1 MDGKYPLD
9 NLVAFDDMIQRSERV
24 LPKLKEGS
32 SQQSLVKN
40 RIKALKIAKMVCKAH
55 TRDKVKATLKNTL
68 EDNCDDGMSMNQ
80 FSDGYSIQEIENA
93 IAPIQSLISKSEK
106 VLLKVKPDSWQYRLT
121 ERNIIALKYAL
132 EMLKP

>member
-9 NLVAFDDMIQRSERV
+9 ILVAFDDMIQRSERV

-40 RIKALKIAKMVCKAH
+40 RIKALKIAKMACEAH
-55 TRDKVKATLKNTL
+55 TKMTQLS
-68 EDNCDDGMSMNQ
+68 EI
-80 FSDGYSIQEIENA
+80 YSNKEIEDA

-106 VLLKVKPDSWQYRLT
+106 VMLKVKPDSWQYRMI
-121 ERNIIALKYAL
+121 ERNISALKYAL
-132 EMLKP
+132 EILKP